1 MASIGETGV
10 VTAVVSPVVVAIL
23 RGDTGGVRVLDPC
36 GPWGAAR
43 SGRPSVPGSPALPES
58 GVGTKSARALGP

>member
-36 GPWGAAR
+36 GP
-43 SGRPSVPGSPALPES
+43 SGRGP
-58 GVGTKSARALGP
+58 VGTPERPGVARTP